1 MSSPTA
7 SRVVPGL
14 ILGALSL
21 LSAFLLF
28 QVQPII
34 SKFILPWFG
43 GSPGVWTTCMLFF
56 QVVLFAGYA
65 YAHTLTLLPRKW
77 QGVIHG
83 LLLGAAIALLPI
95 APGEVWKPTGT
106 EDPAMRI
113 LLLLA
118 VSVGLPYFVLSST
131 SPLVQVWFTRTS
143 GGASPW
149 RLYALSNIGSLAAL
163 LSYPLFFEVHWD
175 VVEQTVLWSVA
186 FGAFV
191 ILSISGVWLDRRHAL
206 DEAEKPVEPVN
217 PADDHPGW
225 GRRILWVLLPALA
238 SCVLLSAT
246 NHVCQDVAVIPF
258 LWVVPLSLYLLTFI
272 ICFEHER
279 WYARVPVL
287 WAVPAVVFLFIT
299 CTEDRMQK
307 QGFWTSTVEKFAH
320 EKVEPRLNQF
330 THNYI
335 EPALNEIVDRYPAL
349 RGGKATEGAKIDLSV
364 NFSTLDLTPNFI
376 WELGWSFGAMFLAC
390 MLCHGE
396 LTRLKPAPR
405 RLTEFYLLMSFG
417 GAMGG
422 LFVSLVAPRQ
432 FVTFAEWPL
441 SLIAVF
447 ILAFLVLVR
456 SAWRARGWKAWVVP
470 VLLVAFA
477 GVVGWLHLVHP
488 LKPLGDSAEQ
498 IGALFSSLLPVG
510 VILVIIVAGIVVLA
524 MSFVH
529 RRGRLQFGAIL
540 SMMLLSA
547 LVALGTLIMT
557 DLGFKKDERIEQVR
571 NFYGMLSVSEDY
583 DSGLE
588 SHYRQLSNGGIVHGS
603 QNMAMPYRTE
613 PTSYYGH
620 QTGIGKALDSLKA
633 SPNARVGVVGMGAGT
648 VSCYAKSGHTY
659 RFYDINPEVV
669 RIAQK
674 HFTYLDDLQLRGAKL
689 EIVVADARLAM
700 EREAGQQFDVLLLD
714 AFSGDSVPVHLLT
727 REAFAIYR
735 RHMKP
740 DGIIAVHIT
749 NSYLV
754 LAPVI
759 EKIAKDV
766 GYKTTRIATLSDD
779 ADHDSTDYILV
790 TDNEAFLAAN
800 PTDLVGNEV
809 VLKEEPRL
817 WTDRYHNLLRI
828 LDIPSNVVPDE
839 EDDDSQE

>member
-1 MSSPTA
+1 MSSPTV
-7 SRVVPGL
+7 SRVVPSL
-14 ILGALSL
+14 ILGSLSL

-56 QVVLFAGYA
+56 QIVLFAGYA
-65 YAHTLTLLPRKW
+65 YAHALTMLPRKW
-77 QGVIHG
+77 QGVVHG

-95 APGEVWKPTGT
+95 APSDLWKPTGT
-106 EDPAMRI
+106 EDPALRI

-131 SPLVQVWFTRTS
+131 SPLVQVWFTRTTR
-143 GGASPW
+143 GASPW

-163 LSYPLFFEVHWD
+163 LSYPVFFEVHWD
-175 VVEQTVLWSVA
+175 VVEQTTLWSVA

-191 ILSISGVWLDRRHAL
+191 ILSISGVWMDRRHAL
-206 DEAEKPVEPVN
+206 EAAESPVEPVN
-217 PADDHPGW
+217 PAADHPGW

-287 WAVPAVVFLFIT
+287 WAVPALVLVFIT
-299 CTEDRMQK
+299 CTEDSLQK
-307 QGFWTSTVEKFAH
+307 QAFWSTLEKYSRDTLEPLL
-320 EKVEPRLNQF
+320 EKV
-330 THNYI
+330 T
-335 EPALNEIVDRYPAL
+335 
-349 RGGKATEGAKIDLSV
+349 GADL
-364 NFSTLDLTPNFI
+364 NFSSIDLTPNFI
-376 WELGWSFGAMFLAC
+376 WELGWAFGAMFLAC

-417 GAMGG
+417 GALGG
-422 LFVSLVAPRQ
+422 LFVSLGAPR
-432 FVTFAEWPL
+432 FFDTFAEWPL
-441 SLIAVF
+441 SLMAVF
-447 ILAFLVLVR
+447 ILAFLVLLR
-456 SAWRARGWKAWVVP
+456 AAWQARGWKEWVVP
-470 VLLVAFA
+470 VLPVALIVGGGLLLA
-477 GVVGWLHLVHP
+477 PDVVMGFLTTVGLI
-488 LKPLGDSAEQ
+488 LG
-498 IGALFSSLLPVG
+498 IVLLIIASI
-510 VILVIIVAGIVVLA
+510 VILVLSMVQ
-524 MSFVH
+524 
-529 RRGRLQFGAIL
+529 RRGRLRVGGML
-540 SMMLLSA
+540 SVLVLSA
-547 LVALGTLIMT
+547 LLSLGVLVMK
-557 DLGFKKDERIEQVR
+557 DLGFKDEEKMERAR
-571 NFYGMLSVSEDY
+571 NFYGMLSVTEDY

-588 SHYRQLSNGGIVHGS
+588 SKYRQLSNGGIIHGS
-603 QNMAMPYRTE
+603 QNLAMPYRTE

-633 SPNARVGVVGMGAGT
+633 NPAARVGVVGMGAGT

-659 RFYDINPEVV
+659 RFYDINPDVV

-674 HFTYLDDLQLRGAKL
+674 HFTYLDDLQLRGGKL
-689 EIVVADARLAM
+689 EIIIADARLAM
-700 EREAGQQFDVLLLD
+700 ERESPQQFDVLLLD

-727 REAFAIYR
+727 REAFAIYQ

-759 EKIAKDV
+759 EKIAKEV
-766 GYKTTRIATLSDD
+766 GYKTTRIATTTDD
-779 ADHDSTDYILV
+779 ADHDSTDYVLL
-790 TDNEAFLAAN
+790 TNNEAFLAAN

-828 LDIPSNVVPDE
+828 LDIPSNVVPDVE
-839 EDDDSQE
+839 DDSQQ